1 MNIITKHII
10 VNLMLA
16 IIGFSETATGQTLS
30 HIAAPVYESRIVSTS
45 DIGISIIH
53 SFSMDFGNDLLPG
66 VDRMIYPIDPVGRG
80 AFQIEGEGG
89 LEVSVSFILPDYLS
103 DGLSQLPVSF
113 SGDYAGYGTNP
124 MGNSLTLFNPQT
136 GLQMTLSSM
145 PNYIFIGGRAMPPSF
160 LASGTY
166 TGTITIQVEYTGN

>member
-16 IIGFSETATGQTLS
+16 IMGFSVTATGQTLS
-30 HIAAPVYESRIVSTS
+30 HIAVPAYESIAVSTTG
-45 DIGISIIH
+45 IGISITH
-53 SFSMDFGNDLLPG
+53 NFSMDFGNDLLPG
-66 VDRMIYPIDPVGRG
+66 VDRIIYPIDPSGRG

-89 LEVSVSFILPDYLS
+89 FEVSVSFILPDYLS
-103 DGLSQLPVSF
+103 DGVNLLPVSF

-145 PNYIFIGGRAMPPSF
+145 PNYIFIGGRAMPPSSQP
-160 LASGTY
+160 SGTY

>member
-30 HIAAPVYESRIVSTS
+30 HIAAPVHESRIVSTG
-45 DIGISIIH
+45 DIGISITH

-66 VDRMIYPIDPVGRG
+66 VDRIIYPIDPGGRG

-103 DGLSQLPVSF
+103 DGGSQLPVSF

-145 PNYIFIGGRAMPPSF
+145 PNYIFIGGIAMPLSSQPS
-160 LASGTY
+160 GNY